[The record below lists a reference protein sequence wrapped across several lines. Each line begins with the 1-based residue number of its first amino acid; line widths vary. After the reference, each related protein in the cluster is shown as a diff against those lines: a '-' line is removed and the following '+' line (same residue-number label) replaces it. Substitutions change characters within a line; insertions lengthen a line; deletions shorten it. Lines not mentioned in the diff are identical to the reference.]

1 MAAKKLDRFDV
12 VIVGG
17 GVVGLAV
24 AYQLSKSPAFVGK
37 SIVILDRE
45 KGFGMQTSSRNSEV
59 IHAGIYYDAQSLK
72 AELCLHGRELLYD
85 YCRRFEIPHSRIGKL
100 IVAQSGQDTA
110 LEALEEKAR
119 ANGVTNLRM
128 IDRALLTRIEPAVE
142 ASSALF
148 SPSTGII
155 DSHSYMRSLLENA
168 ERHGVIF
175 SHSTSVESVMPEERG
190 FLLSTIVDDGRAR
203 QPYALRAN
211 TLINCAGLDAQRLAT
226 MVIEEYTSAA
236 DDQNLSEIFSVPEQV
251 LSKGSYFDYTGANPF
266 SHLIYPLPDSGNDAL
281 GIHAT
286 IDLSGALRFGPDA
299 EWCENIDYSV
309 DPSKAALFAKS
320 VQQYFPAL
328 DPAKLKLGYSGIRTK
343 LKTASGAAS
352 DFIIR
357 NEKASGLPGLVN
369 LFGIESPGL
378 TSSLAIAER
387 VETLL
392 AETT

>member
-1 MAAKKLDRFDV
+1 MAAKNLDRFDV

-17 GVVGLAV
+17 GAVGLAV
-24 AYQLSKSPAFVGK
+24 AYQLSKSPALVGK
-37 SIVILDRE
+37 SIVILERE
-45 KGFGMQTSSRNSEV
+45 KGFGMQASSRNSEV

-72 AELCLHGRELLYD
+72 SKLCLHGRELLYD

-100 IVAQSGQDTA
+100 IVAQSGQDTT

-128 IDRALLTRIEPAVE
+128 IDRALLTRLEPAVA

-155 DSHSYMRSLLENA
+155 DSHSFMRSLLDNA

-203 QPYALRAN
+203 QPYALRTN

-226 MVIEEYTSAA
+226 LVFEGLTTAA
-236 DDQNLSEIFSVPEQV
+236 DGQNLSQMFGLPDQI
-251 LSKGSYFDYTGANPF
+251 LSKGSYFDYTGVNPF
-266 SHLIYPLPDSGNDAL
+266 SHLIYPLPDRVNDAL

-286 IDLSGALRFGPDA
+286 IDLNGGLRFGPDA
-299 EWCENIDYSV
+299 ELCENMNYFV

-328 DPAKLKLGYSGIRTK
+328 DPAKLKPGYAGIRTK
-343 LKTASGAAS
+343 LKTLSGAPS
-352 DFIIR
+352 DFIVR

-392 AETT
+392 AEAT